1 MFQQVWSSFTH
12 NINRVI
18 HSTSG
23 AWSISDQYIRNPVVQ
38 GCIHRRSKYME
49 IKIGK
54 HTIGP
59 GHPTYFI
66 ADVAA
71 NHDGDLERAKL
82 LIHLAQQAGAD
93 AAKFQNFRAPKIVS
107 DYGFTHMDGQFSHQ
121 ASWKKSVFQVYTEA
135 SIPFEWTTIL
145 KEECDK
151 VGLDYFS
158 APYDFE
164 AIDMLDPYVQM
175 YKAGSGEIDWI
186 EALERMA
193 SKGKP
198 FFVATG
204 ASTIGEVQR
213 AVHAILKINPQ
224 LVLMQCNTNYTA
236 SPQNYDHLHL
246 NVLKTYATMFPEVIL
261 GLSDHTHALAPV
273 LGAVTLGARVIE
285 RHFTDNNERQGPDHK
300 FAMDPA
306 GWTRMV
312 EETRLLERALGSPD
326 KFVAGNEVDTAIV
339 QRRCLRAA
347 RDIQAGE
354 VFTREMI
361 DVLRPATPGAIKPN
375 QIPAVL
381 GTRALQD
388 IPFGKELRWTDL
400 GA

>member
-1 MFQQVWSSFTH
+1 MDIQ
-12 NINRVI
+12 
-18 HSTSG
+18 
-23 AWSISDQYIRNPVVQ
+23 
-38 GCIHRRSKYME
+38 
-49 IKIGK
+49 IG
-54 HTIGP
+54 TRMIGP
-59 GHPTYFI
+59 SHPTYFI

-82 LIHLAQQAGAD
+82 LIHLAKEAGAD

-107 DYGFTHMDGQFSHQ
+107 DYGFSHMNSQVSHQ
-121 ASWKKSVFQVYTEA
+121 AGWKKSVVEVYAAA
-135 SIPFEWTTIL
+135 SIPFEWTLTL
-145 KEECDK
+145 AEECNE
-151 VGLDYFS
+151 VGIDYFS

-164 AIDMLDPYVQM
+164 AIDWLDPYVKM

-204 ASTIGEVQR
+204 AATIGEVQR

-236 SPQNYDHLHL
+236 SPGNYDHLHL
-246 NVLKTYATMFPEVIL
+246 NVLKTYAAMFPDVVL
-261 GLSDHTHALAPV
+261 GLSDHTHAVAPV

-285 RHFTDNNERQGPDHK
+285 RHLTDDNNREGPDHK
-300 FAMDPA
+300 FAMNPETWA
-306 GWTRMV
+306 RMV
-312 EETRLLERALGSPD
+312 EETRLLERALGSGD
-326 KFVAGNEVDTAIV
+326 KSIAANEVETAVV

-347 RDIQAGE
+347 RQVKAGE
-354 VFTREMI
+354 TFTREMI

-375 QIPAVL
+375 EIPDVI
-381 GTRALQD
+381 GTKALHEL
-388 IPFGKELRWTDL
+388 PAGKELRWTDL